1 MKKIL
6 IISTWCLLII
16 GLIVCLGFVNTR
28 QAVQPCKSLDI
39 TIQQDEEN
47 SFVQPQDVQELIVER
62 GDSVIGQPAS
72 TLNVPELENALNSHA
87 AIAKAEVYVTING
100 EVKVDVIQRK
110 PIVRIIDKY
119 NDSYYIDTEGRL
131 MPLSDKYTARVLVA
145 NGNFRNPYNVYYK
158 YTINEI
164 EADSNLRKSTLVDD
178 LFELAKYITADEFWK
193 AQIEQVYV
201 NADNELELIP
211 RVGNQRIILGD
222 ITEMDQK
229 FKKLLIFYRQGLN
242 PTGWWNKY
250 SVINLK
256 FKNQIVCTRKEI
268 TKS

>member
-110 PIVRIIDKY
+110 PIVRIIDK
-119 NDSYYIDTEGRL
+119 
-131 MPLSDKYTARVLVA
+131 
-145 NGNFRNPYNVYYK
+145 
-158 YTINEI
+158 
-164 EADSNLRKSTLVDD
+164 
-178 LFELAKYITADEFWK
+178 
-193 AQIEQVYV
+193 
-201 NADNELELIP
+201 
-211 RVGNQRIILGD
+211 
-222 ITEMDQK
+222 
-229 FKKLLIFYRQGLN
+229 
-242 PTGWWNKY
+242 
-250 SVINLK
+250 
-256 FKNQIVCTRKEI
+256 
-268 TKS
+268 

>member
-1 MKKIL
+1 
-6 IISTWCLLII
+6 
-16 GLIVCLGFVNTR
+16 
-28 QAVQPCKSLDI
+28 
-39 TIQQDEEN
+39 
-47 SFVQPQDVQELIVER
+47 
-62 GDSVIGQPAS
+62 
-72 TLNVPELENALNSHA
+72 
-87 AIAKAEVYVTING
+87 
-100 EVKVDVIQRK
+100 
-110 PIVRIIDKY
+110 
-119 NDSYYIDTEGRL
+119 
-131 MPLSDKYTARVLVA
+131 
-145 NGNFRNPYNVYYK
+145 
-158 YTINEI
+158 EI